1 MTLGV
6 GSAVSRFHGTGG
18 KLLPSSL
25 PSVPT
30 CLFIKL
36 RSVWQ
41 CLEFPCP
48 YVKFGYRLSVITV
61 SQLGFGKPL
70 IPVKF

>member
-1 MTLGV
+1 MTRGV
-6 GSAVSRFHGTGG
+6 GSAMFCLHGTGG

-25 PSVPT
+25 LSAAT

-41 CLEFPCP
+41 CLEFPYP
-48 YVKFGYRLSVITV
+48 YAKFGYHLSVIMV
-61 SQLGFGKPL
+61 SQLGFGKPTFTF
-70 IPVKF
+70 P